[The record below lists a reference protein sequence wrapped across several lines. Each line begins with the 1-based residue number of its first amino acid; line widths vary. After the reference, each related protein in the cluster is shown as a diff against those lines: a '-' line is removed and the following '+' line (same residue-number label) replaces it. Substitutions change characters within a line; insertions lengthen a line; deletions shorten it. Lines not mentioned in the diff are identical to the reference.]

1 MMRKILFVDNNSDS
15 TQKFKKTLR
24 SISREWEIETV
35 VNGNEALNLMSKSPF
50 DAVVSDIMIQGMGGV
65 EFLDTVNDR
74 YPETVRIIHSAFTEP
89 EMVLKSKNTVHQF
102 LMKPC
107 SAETMK
113 NTIERTCILRD
124 LLRGEALKKI
134 IAGIRTL
141 PSLPVLYN
149 QIVAEMQSSEP
160 SLRKVGYLISQDVSM
175 SAKTLQLV
183 NSALFGLSQKI
194 ADPQQ
199 AVVYVGI
206 ETLKAL
212 VLSFHVFSSFEEEA
226 ESCGFSLSKMWRH
239 SLMTSR
245 LAKNIARVENAD
257 RKVMEKAMISG
268 MLHDLGKLILFK
280 VPGKYK
286 EVMSLIETTGCSS
299 AEAEYA
305 VMDTSH
311 AELGAYLLG
320 LWGLPGNIVETV
332 AFHHNPSKL
341 IDNMFVLQNK
351 PSKEVLYK
359 TKPEDVDSSS
369 QSVEKYSSGFSTLT
383 AVHIANALT
392 MQDDCSSETT
402 SFPYVDMS
410 YLKRLGLTDKLPEW
424 IELYKDTMRLS
435 ETNYR

>member
-1 MMRKILFVDNNSDS
+1 MRKILFVDNNSDS
-15 TQKFKKTLR
+15 TQKFKKTLG

-341 IDNMFVLQNK
+341 IDNMFVLQNE
-351 PSKEVLYK
+351 PSKEVLYI

-392 MQDDCSSETT
+392 MQGDCSSETT